1 MRTPTVLNLLW
12 IKSSKPS
19 LLNCMFQINNNGLA
33 SSPVQNWLLFHSVV
47 DKKSLSIKEQTLK
60 KRDLFMLLWRIHR
73 FLIRPW
79 WMQQKWY
86 LQKIPTWIHK
96 CFLRFHICKLF
107 CKCICNSV
115 SSRMLFKLGWFISF
129 WCLKLSYG
137 SNHDG
142 HCPNHWWK
150 HQDTLCIQ

>member
-1 MRTPTVLNLLW
+1 MRHFGIFFNNVIFIFQILLRTPTVLNLLW

-96 CFLRFHICKLF
+96 CFWGFTYANYFANAFAIQFHQGC
-107 CKCICNSV
+107 C
-115 SSRMLFKLGWFISF
+115 SSWGGSF
-129 WCLKLSYG
+129 HSG
-137 SNHDG
+137 A
-142 HCPNHWWK
+142 
-150 HQDTLCIQ
+150 